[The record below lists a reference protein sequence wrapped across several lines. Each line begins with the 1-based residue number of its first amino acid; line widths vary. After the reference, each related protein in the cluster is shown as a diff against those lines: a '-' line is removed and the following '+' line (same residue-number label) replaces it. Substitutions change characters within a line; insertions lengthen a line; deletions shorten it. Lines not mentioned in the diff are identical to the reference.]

1 MSDPLD
7 SATTDMT
14 VIVVPCYNE
23 ARRLDVRAFSA
34 FVSNTPHVRFL
45 FVNDGSNDGTGRLL
59 EQFSQTNPRALIV
72 TALSRNA
79 GKAEAVRQGM
89 LRALELGPAFAG
101 YWDADLSTPLDA
113 ILEFR
118 RHLQTH
124 ASCEI
129 VLGARV
135 KLLGRRIDRRIV
147 RHYAGRVFATAASM
161 ALKLPV
167 YDTQCGAKLFRVT
180 PLLPDLFATPFRS
193 RWVFDVEILARLL
206 NLGRASGFDAATAIY
221 ELPLMEWR
229 DVSGS
234 KVKALDFPRA
244 LVEMIGIYWTYLR
257 PGAPTRGE
265 RGP

>member
-1 MSDPLD
+1 MSDRPD
-7 SATTDMT
+7 PATTGTT

-23 ARRLDVRAFSA
+23 ARRLDVRAFPA

-45 FVNDGSNDGTGRLL
+45 FVNDGSSDGTGRLL
-59 EQFSQTNPRALIV
+59 EELSRADPHRLM
-72 TALSRNA
+72 LLHLPRNA

-89 LRALELGPAFAG
+89 LRALELAPAFAG
-101 YWDADLSTPLDA
+101 YWDADLSTPLEA
-113 ILEFR
+113 ILDFR

-124 ASCEI
+124 PSCEI

-180 PLLPDLFATPFRS
+180 PRLPDVFATPFGS

-206 NLGRASGFDAATAIY
+206 NRWQAEGVDAASATY

-229 DVSGS
+229 DVAGS

-244 LVEMIGIYWTYLR
+244 LVEMFGIYRTYIR
-257 PGAPTRGE
+257 PGATARGN